1 MCDENYHIEL
11 ITVFLSHYS
20 CNIVSNYHRYLKGI
34 SFQSR
39 IPCFCETHCPPS
51 PPPKQ
56 AKKQNKTIYT
66 SVYSKI

>member
-11 ITVFLSHYS
+11 ITVYLSHCS
-20 CNIVSNYHRYLKGI
+20 CNIVSNYHCYLKGI

-39 IPCFCETHCPPS
+39 IPCFCVTLLSLS

-66 SVYSKI
+66 SVYNRI